1 MKMRDNDLRSSTEA
15 IMFKVLDV
23 NEIKNRE
30 WNSIL
35 GEKHLGTDG
44 EQESPVKWTKKN
56 TGKAKKDPSPQG
68 QGRDIYRE
76 VILFP
81 FL

>member
-44 EQESPVKWTKKN
+44 EQESPVK
-56 TGKAKKDPSPQG
+56 
-68 QGRDIYRE
+68 
-76 VILFP
+76 
-81 FL
+81 